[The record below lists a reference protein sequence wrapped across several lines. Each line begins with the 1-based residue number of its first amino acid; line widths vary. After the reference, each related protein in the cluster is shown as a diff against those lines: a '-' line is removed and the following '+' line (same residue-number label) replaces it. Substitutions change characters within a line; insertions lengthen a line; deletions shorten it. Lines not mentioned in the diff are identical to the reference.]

1 MTHDPEPEL
10 EPIRRLQ
17 QAESSAA
24 AIPEAPERYD
34 VQADAALADE
44 LDQVLKHGDSFAV
57 FDRFGDIRPVGLG
70 EEGIYHLGTRH
81 LSGFG
86 LRLGGKRPLLLGS
99 TAKRESTRL
108 AVDLTNPD
116 LESSRGRIPHA
127 TIHLSRTKVLWDGV
141 CYERLVA
148 RNFGQQQVTFSIS
161 LRFASDFADIFEVR
175 GMVRP
180 KRGRFLPPKANGSEV
195 LLRYAGLDE
204 VIRRTRISFS
214 VAPERLTDRE
224 ATFRVRLPPTRATNI
239 DITIACESDGRH
251 PRSIPIDDAF
261 GKARGLLPAVL
272 AGGARLS
279 TSNALFNEWLDR
291 SAADLAM
298 LTTDTPEGPYP
309 YAGVPWFS
317 TQFGRDG
324 LITALQHLWID
335 PGLARGVLDYL
346 ASYQATA
353 RDAAHDAEPGKIL
366 HEVRSGEM
374 AALGEI
380 PFGRYYGSHD
390 ATPLFVMLA
399 AAYWHRTGDRD
410 TTTRLWP
417 HIERAM
423 RWMDAEVDPGGEGFL
438 AYRGSGHG
446 LVQQGW
452 KDSWDSI
459 FHADGELATAPIAL
473 CEIQGYVYAA
483 KVGAAELAAA
493 LGKDDRA
500 RELRTQADALRTRF
514 DGAYWL
520 DDLGTYALALDGERQ
535 PCRVRTS
542 NAGHALLTGIAP
554 PERAA
559 RVAETLMADASYS
572 GWGVR
577 TVAAGEAR
585 YNPMSYHNGSIW
597 PHDNALI
604 ALGLSRYG
612 YHDEA
617 MRIFSGLFEASR
629 YFDLA
634 RLPELFCGFTRRAGE
649 GPTRYPVACSPQA
662 WSAGTVFMLLQAT
675 LGLEVDA
682 IDRQVRFRHARL
694 PEFLDQLLI
703 EGLRVGDASIDMAL
717 HRQPHGVGITVLNRQ
732 GAVEV
737 LSLK

>member
-1 MTHDPEPEL
+1 MINDPQPD
-10 EPIRRLQ
+10 PIRRLP
-17 QAESSAA
+17 QAESTAA
-24 AIPEAPERYD
+24 AIPEAQERYD
-34 VQADAALADE
+34 VQAEAALADE

-86 LRLGGKRPLLLGS
+86 LRINGKRPLLLGS

-116 LESSRGRIPHA
+116 LESPKGRIAHA
-127 TIHLSRTKVLWDGV
+127 TVHLSRTKVLWDGA
-141 CYERLVA
+141 CYERIVA
-148 RNFGQQQVTFSIS
+148 RNFGQQPVTFTLS
-161 LRFASDFADIFEVR
+161 LSFAADFADIFEVR
-175 GMVRP
+175 GMVRA
-180 KRGRFLPPKANGSEV
+180 KRGRFLQPKAAGSEV
-195 LLRYAGLDE
+195 LLRYTGLDE
-204 VIRRTRISFS
+204 VVRRTRITFS
-214 VAPERLTDRE
+214 VAPDRVSDRE
-224 ATFRVRLPPTRATNI
+224 ASFRVRLPPTRATNI
-239 DITIACESDGRH
+239 DVTIACEADGRH
-251 PRSIPIDDAF
+251 PRALPIDEAF
-261 GKARGLLPAVL
+261 ARARALLPAVL
-272 AGGARLS
+272 EGGARVS

-298 LTTDTPEGPYP
+298 LTTETPQGPYP

-317 TQFGRDG
+317 TEFGRDG
-324 LITALQHLWID
+324 LVTALQHLWID
-335 PGLARGVLDYL
+335 PGLALGVLDYL
-346 ASYQATA
+346 ATYQAAEADPT
-353 RDAAHDAEPGKIL
+353 HDAEPGKIL

-390 ATPLFVMLA
+390 ATPLFVMLS
-399 AAYWHRTGDRD
+399 AAYWRRTGDLA
-410 TTTRLWP
+410 TVTRLWP
-417 HIERAM
+417 HVERALH
-423 RWMDAEVDPGGEGFL
+423 WMDTEARADRSGFL
-438 AYRGSGHG
+438 AYQASGHG

-459 FHADGELATAPIAL
+459 FHANGELAPAPIAL
-473 CEIQGYVYAA
+473 SEIQGYAYAA
-483 KVGAAELAAA
+483 KAGAAELASAMG
-493 LGKDDRA
+493 LDDRA
-500 RELRTQADALRTRF
+500 GELRSQADELRTRF
-514 DGAYWL
+514 DAAYWL
-520 DDLGTYALALDGERQ
+520 DDLDTYALALDGNGK

-542 NAGHALLTGIAP
+542 NAGHALMSGIAS

-559 RVAETLMADASYS
+559 RVVETLMADASYS

-577 TVAAGEAR
+577 TVAAGEPR

-604 ALGLSRYG
+604 ALGLARYG
-612 YHDEA
+612 YHDAA

-634 RLPELFCGFTRRAGE
+634 RLPELFCGFSRRGGE

-682 IDRQVRFRHARL
+682 IERQVRFRHARL
-694 PEFLDQLLI
+694 PDFLDQVQI

-717 HRQPHGVGITVLNRQ
+717 HRQPQGVGITVLRRE

>member
-1 MTHDPEPEL
+1 VTHDPQPEA
-10 EPIRRLQ
+10 IRRLP
-17 QAESSAA
+17 QAESTSA
-24 AIPEAPERYD
+24 AIPEAQDRYD

-86 LRLGGKRPLLLGS
+86 LRIDGKRPLLLGS

-116 LESSRGRIPHA
+116 LEAPKGRIPHA
-127 TIHLSRTKVLWDGV
+127 SIHLSRTKVLWDGV
-141 CYERLVA
+141 CYERLTA
-148 RNFGQQQVTFSIS
+148 RNFGRQAVTFAIS
-161 LRFASDFADIFEVR
+161 LRFVADFADIFEVR

-180 KRGRFLPPKANGSEV
+180 RRGRFLPPKAIDSEV

-214 VAPERLTDRE
+214 VAPDQLTDRE
-224 ATFRVRLPPTRATNI
+224 AVFRVRLPPTRAMSI
-239 DITIACESDGRH
+239 DVTIACESDGRH
-251 PRSIPIDDAF
+251 PRSLPIGEAF
-261 GKARGLLPAVL
+261 ERARGLLPAVL
-272 AGGARLS
+272 AGGARIS

-298 LTTDTPEGPYP
+298 LTTQTPQGPYP

-324 LITALQHLWID
+324 LVTALQHLWVD
-335 PGLARGVLDYL
+335 PALARGVLEYL
-346 ASYQATA
+346 ATFQATA
-353 RDAAHDAEPGKIL
+353 PDPQHDAEPGKIL
-366 HEVRSGEM
+366 HEVRTGEM
-374 AALGEI
+374 AALGEV

-399 AAYWHRTGDRD
+399 AAYWRRTGDRAAA
-410 TTTRLWP
+410 TRLWP
-417 HIERAM
+417 HLDRALH
-423 RWMDAEVDPGGEGFL
+423 WMDTDADPDGDGFVDYQRRTGQ
-438 AYRGSGHG
+438 G

-452 KDSWDSI
+452 KDSWDAV

-493 LGKDDRA
+493 LGYDQRA
-500 RELRTQADALRTRF
+500 SELRADADELRGRF
-514 DGAYWL
+514 DAAYWL
-520 DDLGTYALALDGERQ
+520 DDLGTYALALDGDRQ
-535 PCRVRTS
+535 PCRVRAS
-542 NAGHALLTGIAP
+542 NAGHALVTGIAP
-554 PERAA
+554 PERAG
-559 RVAETLMADASYS
+559 RLAETLMADASYS

-577 TVAAGEAR
+577 TIAAGEAR
-585 YNPMSYHNGSIW
+585 YNPMSYHDGSVW

-604 ALGLSRYG
+604 ALGLARYG
-612 YHDEA
+612 FHDAA
-617 MRIFSGLFEASR
+617 MRIFSGLFDASR
-629 YFDLA
+629 HFDLA

-662 WSAGTVFMLLQAT
+662 WSAGTIFMLLQAT

-694 PEFLDQLLI
+694 PDFLDQLQI
-703 EGLRVGDASIDMAL
+703 EGLRVGEATIDLAL
-717 HRQPHGVGITVLNRQ
+717 QRQPQGVGITVLRRE
-732 GAVEV
+732 GTVEV

>member
-1 MTHDPEPEL
+1 MTRDPQPD
-10 EPIRRLQ
+10 PIRRLP
-17 QAESSAA
+17 QAESTSA
-24 AIPEAPERYD
+24 AIPEAQDRYD
-34 VQADAALADE
+34 VQADSALADE

-86 LRLGGKRPLLLGS
+86 LRIDGKRPLLLGS

-116 LESSRGRIPHA
+116 LETPKGRIAHA
-127 TIHLSRTKVLWDGV
+127 TIHVARTKVLWDGV
-141 CYERLVA
+141 CYERLTA
-148 RNFGQQQVTFSIS
+148 RNFGREPVTFPIS
-161 LRFASDFADIFEVR
+161 LRFVADFADIFEVR
-175 GMVRP
+175 GMVRRR
-180 KRGRFLPPKANGSEV
+180 RGRFLPAKASGSEV
-195 LLRYAGLDE
+195 LLRYAGLDR
-204 VIRRTRISFS
+204 VVRRTRISFS
-214 VAPERLTDRE
+214 ITPDQISHHE
-224 ATFRVRLPPTRATNI
+224 AVFRVRLPPTRATSI
-239 DITIACESDGRH
+239 DITISCESGDRH
-251 PRSIPIDDAF
+251 LRPLAVDEALER
-261 GKARGLLPAVL
+261 ARRQVPAMV
-272 AGGARLS
+272 AEGARIS
-279 TSNALFNEWLDR
+279 TSNALFNEWMDR

-298 LTTDTPEGPYP
+298 LTTVTPEGRYP

-335 PGLARGVLDYL
+335 PTLARGVLEYL
-346 ASYQATA
+346 ATYQATE
-353 RDAAHDAEPGKIL
+353 RDPSHDAEPGKIL
-366 HEVRSGEM
+366 HEVRTGEM
-374 AALGEI
+374 AALGEV

-390 ATPLFVMLA
+390 ATPLFVMLT
-399 AAYWHRTGDRD
+399 AAYWRRTGDSA
-410 TTTRLWP
+410 TVTRLWP
-417 HIERAM
+417 HVERAL
-423 RWMDAEVDPGGEGFL
+423 RWMDTDGDPDGDGFL
-438 AYRGSGHG
+438 DYRRRTGHG

-459 FHADGELATAPIAL
+459 FHVDGELAAPPIAL
-473 CEIQGYVYAA
+473 SEIQGYVYAA
-483 KVGAAELAAA
+483 KVGAAELAVVLGHQERAA
-493 LGKDDRA
+493 
-500 RELRTQADALRTRF
+500 ELRTQAAELRNRF
-514 DGAYWL
+514 DSAFWL
-520 DDLGTYALALDGERQ
+520 EEMSTYALALDGDRQ
-535 PCRVRTS
+535 PCSVRTS

-604 ALGLSRYG
+604 ALGLARYG
-612 YHDEA
+612 FHDA
-617 MRIFSGLFEASR
+617 AARIFSGLFDASR
-629 YFDLA
+629 HFDLA

-662 WSAGTVFMLLQAT
+662 WSAGAIFMLLQAT

-682 IDRQVRFRHARL
+682 LAGQVRFHHARL
-694 PEFLDQLLI
+694 PEFLDRVSI
-703 EGLRVGDASIDMAL
+703 EGLRVGTATIDLAL
-717 HRQPHGVGITVLNRQ
+717 QRQPQGVGINVLRRE
-732 GAVEV
+732 GPIEV
-737 LSLK
+737 VALK